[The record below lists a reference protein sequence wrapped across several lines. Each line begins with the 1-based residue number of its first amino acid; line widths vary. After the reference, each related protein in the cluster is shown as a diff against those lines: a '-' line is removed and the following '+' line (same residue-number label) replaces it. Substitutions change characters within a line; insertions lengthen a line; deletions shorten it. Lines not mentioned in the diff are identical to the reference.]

1 MAARSLRHPG
11 ACKRDGRQK
20 LVLLVNGSHKAD
32 ILRRIVSGPVESG
45 VPASILMLH
54 PDLLIIADREAA
66 ALLP

>member
-1 MAARSLRHPG
+1 MAA
-11 ACKRDGRQK
+11 KK

-32 ILRRIVSGPVESG
+32 ILRRIVSGPVESR